1 MFSIDRSRARRRGSV
16 LALLMATSLGLAACS
31 GTADAGGD
39 AAAAA
44 AGPHLADVTP
54 LADPHTFVGPST
66 ARLAESDVVPVAT
79 DPRPQLPVTVTDA
92 QGTSV
97 TVHDTS
103 RILALDLYGSTA
115 RTVVELGLLDS
126 LVGRD
131 TSSQFPEVAH
141 LPLVTANGHEL
152 NAESI
157 LDLAPTLI
165 ITDTSLGP
173 WDVVLQMRE
182 AGIPVVVVDARRSLE
197 TVGDLIRQVGAAV
210 GLPDEAELLAERTQE
225 RIDRTEREIAEVA
238 PPAGEGLR
246 TIFLYVRGGSGIYY
260 LFGQDSGTD
269 SLITGL
275 GGIDVASEIGWTGME
290 PVTDEGLIAMQP
302 ELVLLMT
309 KGLESTGGVDG
320 LLEAVPALAS
330 TPAGENRRFVDM
342 ADTEILSF
350 GPASADVLE
359 ALAVAIYAPGAT
371 AVAE

>member
-1 MFSIDRSRARRRGSV
+1 MLALVPV
-16 LALLMATSLGLAACS
+16 LALLVAC
-31 GTADAGGD
+31 GGGAPEGGD
-39 AAAAA
+39 DPAAPG
-44 AGPHLADVTP
+44 GPTLADVQP
-54 LADPHTFVGPST
+54 VADPHSYVGPST
-66 ARLAESDVVPVAT
+66 ARLASASV
-79 DPRPQLPVTVTDA
+79 DPIAENPEPELPLTVTDA

-97 TVHDTS
+97 TVHDAS

-115 RTVVELGLLDS
+115 RTVYELGLGEN

-131 TSSQFPEVAH
+131 TSSAFPEVSH
-141 LPLVTANGHEL
+141 LPLVTPSGHEL
-152 NAESI
+152 NAEAI
-157 LDLAPTLI
+157 LELAPTLI

-182 AGIPVVVVDARRSLE
+182 AGIPVVVVDAERSLE
-197 TVGDLIRQVGAAV
+197 TVDDLIRQVAAAV
-210 GLPDEAELLAERTQE
+210 GLPDEGEALAERTQE
-225 RIDRTEREIAEVA
+225 RIDTARAEIAEIA

-246 TIFLYVRGGSGIYY
+246 TVFLYVRGGSGIYY
-260 LFGQDSGTD
+260 LFGQGSGTD

-275 GGIDVASEIGWTGME
+275 GGVDVATEIGWTGMQ

-302 ELVLLMT
+302 EVVLLMT

-350 GPASADVLE
+350 GPASAEVLE
-359 ALAVAIYAPGAT
+359 ALAVALYAPDA
-371 AVAE
+371 AQVAS